1 MVRSRDDDL
10 GWFDS
15 SVVNPGSNPGADT
28 LCVTGKQVAMS
39 EIIEKL
45 KKIHPDLISVQIDC
59 RDLSVDLVFSNGTFM
74 GEFEFVTGSTT
85 RNLIN
90 EINSLF
96 FTN

>member
-1 MVRSRDDDL
+1 
-10 GWFDS
+10 
-15 SVVNPGSNPGADT
+15 
-28 LCVTGKQVAMS
+28 MS

-45 KKIHPDLISVQIDC
+45 KKIHPDLISIQIDC
-59 RDLSVDLVFSNGTFM
+59 RDLSVDLVFPNGTSM
-74 GEFEFVTGSTT
+74 GEFEFVAGSTT

>member
-1 MVRSRDDDL
+1 
-10 GWFDS
+10 
-15 SVVNPGSNPGADT
+15 
-28 LCVTGKQVAMS
+28 MS